1 MWWMTK
7 AWRELLLPGLAD
19 DFFAVRSMPDLDLQ
33 TKEYHLGNALA
44 CAELSR
50 LVYRHDEEEESVPPQ
65 PTRRELLQRGGFQQL
80 AFFQDQLT
88 HTQAML
94 VRHMSLPLRVL
105 VFRGTEQDIRDFIT
119 DCDVG
124 ALPLLSTSSVEA
136 LVHRGFE
143 RALDSVWRQIETSL
157 QKSSEPIWVTGHS
170 LGAAL
175 ATLAC
180 RRFSFAA
187 CYTYGSPRVGNQAFV
202 EQLTA
207 MPIFRVVDD
216 EDLVCKIPIES
227 MGFAHAGTCIQL
239 HGASISFG
247 FASLINPIKALAD
260 HAPRRYLERL

>member
-1 MWWMTK
+1 MWWMSK

-19 DFFAVRSMPDLDLQ
+19 DFFVVRLMPNLDLQ
-33 TKEYHLGNALA
+33 IKEYHLGNALA

-50 LVYRHDEEEESVPPQ
+50 LVYRHDVEEEVTPPQ
-65 PTRRELLQRGGFQQL
+65 PTRREFLRRGGFEQL

-94 VRHMSLPLRVL
+94 VRHTSLPLRVL

-124 ALPLLSTSSVEA
+124 ALPLLSANNTEA

-143 RALDSVWRQIETSL
+143 RALDSIWQQIETSL
-157 QKSSEPIWVTGHS
+157 RESSEPIWVTGHS

-180 RRFSFAA
+180 RRFSFAT

-202 EQLTA
+202 EQLPA

-216 EDLVCKIPIES
+216 EDLVCKVPIEA

-239 HGASISFG
+239 RGTSTGLG
-247 FASLINPIKALAD
+247 FASLINPVKALAD